1 MKNLELAQLFNE
13 MADILEFHGKEKDK
27 FRIIAYR
34 NAALSLGSLSK
45 DVVSLAKEDG
55 KTLDEIPGIGKSIAE
70 KIIEFSRTGKIQK
83 FEKIKK
89 SVPKGL
95 IDLLKIP
102 GIGPKKLKKLYI
114 ELKIKNV
121 ATLKKQIKSGKVAE
135 LEGLG
140 EKSASQMLSGIKLIR
155 TAENRTPLGLMY
167 QEVMEIIE
175 ELKKCE
181 AVKKISHAGSLRRM
195 KETIGDIDIQIAS
208 SEPEKVRAY
217 FENLKFIKKIIA
229 SGETKISVITVY
241 GFQIDIRIVKPKEYG
256 SALQYFTGS
265 KAHNVHLRTI
275 AKQKGFKLSEYGIY
289 KGTKRVGGE
298 NEEDMYCLLGMDM
311 PPPEMREDQGEIE
324 LAIKHKIPKLIELKD
339 IKGDLQ
345 MHSSYSDGVNTVEKM
360 AEMGEK
366 MGYSYLAITD
376 HSPHMAI
383 TQGMTEAKIRQ
394 RLLEIQKVN
403 KKNKIQVLNGA
414 EVDILADGS
423 LDYDDATLSKFD
435 FVLAAIHSGF
445 SKDNT
450 ERIIKAMKNPHVHAI
465 AHPSGRLIGKREAYP
480 LDMNKIFRAA
490 AETKTAIEINAY
502 FSRLDLKDIY
512 LQDAKKAGVKFTIG
526 TDAHSIEELWM
537 MILGVGTARRGWL
550 TKNDILNTLPLS
562 ELKKIL

>member
-13 MADILEFHGKEKDK
+13 IADILEFHGQEKDK

-102 GIGPKKLKKLYI
+102 GIGPKKLKKLYT
-114 ELKIKNV
+114 ELKIKDI
-121 ATLKKQIKSGKVAE
+121 AALKKQIKSGKVAE

-140 EKSASQMLSGIKLIR
+140 EKSASKMLEEIKLIH

-175 ELKKCE
+175 ELKKCK
-181 AVKKISHAGSLRRM
+181 AITKISHAGSLRRM
-195 KETIGDIDIQIAS
+195 QETIGDIDIQIAS
-208 SEPEKVRAY
+208 NEPKKVKDY

-298 NEEDMYCLLGMDM
+298 NEEDMYRLLGMDM
-311 PPPEMREDQGEIE
+311 PPPEMREDKGEIE
-324 LAIKHKIPKLIELKD
+324 LAIKHKTPKLLELKD

-345 MHSSYSDGVNTVEKM
+345 MHSNYSDGANTVEEM
-360 AEMGEK
+360 AKMGEK
-366 MGYSYLAITD
+366 LGYEYIAITD

-383 TQGMTEAKIRQ
+383 TNGMTEAKIRQ

-403 KKNKIQVLNGA
+403 KKNKIRVLNGA

-435 FVLAAIHSGF
+435 FVLASIHSGF

-450 ERIIKAMKNPHVHAI
+450 DRIIKAMKNPHVHAI

-480 LDMNKIFRAA
+480 LDMNKIFHAA
-490 AETKTAIEINAY
+490 AETNTAIEINAY
-502 FSRLDLKDIY
+502 FSRLDLRDIY

-526 TDAHSIEELWM
+526 TDAHSTEELWM

-562 ELKKIL
+562 ELRKIL